1 MPIASNG
8 IYELRLRTDRA
19 GQDLYN
25 VFHFLDTTGLDTHA
39 QDLADTWK
47 IAKTAFIRD
56 LLSSAVTFVDILC
69 FPVFGT
75 GIEVTVPY
83 TGGET
88 GNRVGESMPSYVA
101 TSLKYQRS
109 SRETGSGWKRFGP
122 MTEPDVVG
130 DFFEAVYLSFMDN
143 AAAALEGAVVGVSAT
158 YEPIIFRAANTAKDP
173 LPRYQLISS
182 VNALNRVTTQT
193 SRKRFV

>member
-1 MPIASNG
+1 MPIATNG
-8 IYELRLRTDRA
+8 IYELRFRTQRA

-56 LLSSAVTFVDILC
+56 LLSSAVTFTDILC
-69 FPVFGT
+69 FSVFGT

-122 MTEPDVVG
+122 MTEPDVLG

-143 AAAALEGAVVGVSAT
+143 AAAALEGAVVGASAT